1 MTASSQYL
9 DLAPYHGRLHKTKF
23 WASNGY
29 EASSWLQVD
38 FLKPVV
44 ITGIQ
49 TQGAGTKAQYAT
61 RVQIQY
67 GNDVN
72 ALQTILEN
80 GSPKV
85 TVLMT
90 FGRWERELI

>member
-1 MTASSQYL
+1 MTASTEYF
-9 DLAPYHGRLHKTKF
+9 DLKAYKGRLHNAGHNF
-23 WASNGY
+23 WASSAGDP
-29 EASSWLQVD
+29 SPWLQVD

-49 TQGAGTKAQYAT
+49 TQGATTQAQYAT
-61 RVQIQY
+61 SVQIQY

-85 TVLMT
+85 TV
-90 FGRWERELI
+90 F